1 MIFKTDKELQE
12 KQKQFEKFK
21 KIQQQQNLKI
31 KKMIDNV
38 NQKKEI
44 KKLKLQNIKNNNKN
58 VNEENIV
65 KIIQN
70 TKNKP
75 NNQVLPK
82 ITNIEKPKLNDS
94 KNNQNIQIPKR
105 ILEMQ
110 QKQREIDEKNRKK
123 FLDFAQNDYNR
134 MKKVHLKHIQ
144 FLDNIIFGY
153 KQTQDGLD
161 YVIKKFNVAGKII
174 EICLNHNKNIL
185 KVFINNNPVFRTTN
199 NKSQSTLKE
208 SLKDLKFKDF
218 QIFYK
223 IFNEKINE
231 IEADRGKIEEKI
243 NQINSEKNILNN
255 KFQNKIYLPYL
266 NKVNQN
272 VNQNI
277 PVLPMAN
284 YDTIIPT
291 FNSKLIDKLRNSINQ
306 IFNYMEMQHKKHI
319 EKVDK
324 IEKNNKELFN
334 YFQKLN
340 NNKKLVFNQHK
351 VANLNFDKNN
361 IKI

>member
-1 MIFKTDKELQE
+1 MIFKTDKELQK
-12 KQKQFEKFK
+12 KQKQLEEFK

-58 VNEENIV
+58 VNEENIT

-82 ITNIEKPKLNDS
+82 ITNIEKPKLNDIT
-94 KNNQNIQIPKR
+94 NNQNIKIPKR

-123 FLDFAQNDYNR
+123 FLDLAQNDYNR
-134 MKKVHLKHIQ
+134 MLKIHNKHIQ

-161 YVIKKFNVAGKII
+161 YVIKKFNVAGKNF

-199 NKSQSTLKE
+199 NKQQSTLKE

-223 IFNEKINE
+223 NFNEKINE
-231 IEADRGKIEEKI
+231 IEADREKIEEKI
-243 NQINSEKNILNN
+243 NKLNSEKNILNN

-266 NKVNQN
+266 NK

-324 IEKNNKELFN
+324 IDKNNKELFN

-340 NNKKLVFNQHK
+340 NNKKIVFNQHK
-351 VANLNFDKNN
+351 VANLNVYKND
-361 IKI
+361 IEI